1 MLKKFIIEIYQI
13 WINERP
19 SQLAAALA
27 YYGMFSFAPLIFI
40 AFSVAG
46 IFVDEMAAAGQFYQ
60 RLENIL
66 GEDVAILVQDSI
78 NALSTPSSTEST
90 LISIISLMA
99 LLYAASGVFF
109 QLQYVL
115 NSIWHVPLPEKGKTF
130 SFIRKRL
137 FSFLMVIGIGLLG
150 IFAVFTNLL
159 LASFS
164 SVLESLL
171 GINASMSVVTGLL
184 ALLLLVFSFAL
195 FYKVLPE
202 TKIAWK
208 DVWLGASVA
217 ALLTMAAVFLA
228 GLFFRYSSFNS
239 ALQAAGSVSVLL
251 MGFYYISQIFLFGAI
266 LCRVY
271 ANRFGSRRVI
281 GQEDEPN
288 AKPSNDP

>member
-1 MLKKFIIEIYQI
+1 MLKKFVNEIYQI
-13 WINERP
+13 WVTERP

-40 AFSVAG
+40 AFSVVG

-60 RLENIL
+60 RLESIL

-137 FSFLMVIGIGLLG
+137 FSFMMVIGIGLIG

-164 SVLESLL
+164 SVLESLV
-171 GINASMSVVTGLL
+171 GINASMSVATGIA
-184 ALLLLVFSFAL
+184 ALLLVIFSFAL
-195 FYKVLPE
+195 FYKILPE

-208 DVWLGASVA
+208 DVWVGASIA

-228 GLFFRYSSFNS
+228 GLFFQYSSFSS

-251 MGFYYISQIFLFGAI
+251 MGFYYISQIFLLGAI

-271 ANRFGSRRVI
+271 ANQFGSRRAN
-281 GQEDEPN
+281 GEDDQLN
-288 AKPSNDP
+288 V

>member
-1 MLKKFIIEIYQI
+1 MLKKFVIEIYHI
-13 WINERP
+13 WIIERP

-46 IFVDEMAAAGQFYQ
+46 IFVDEVAATGQFYQ
-60 RLENIL
+60 RLESIL

-171 GINASMSVVTGLL
+171 GINASMSVATGVA
-184 ALLLLVFSFAL
+184 ALLLVIFSFAL

-208 DVWLGASVA
+208 DVWLGASIA

-228 GLFFRYSSFNS
+228 GLFFQYSSFSS

-251 MGFYYISQIFLFGAI
+251 MGFYYISQIFLLGAI
-266 LCRVY
+266 LCRIY
-271 ANRFGSRRVI
+271 ANRFGSRRVTALDDQAN
-281 GQEDEPN
+281 G
-288 AKPSNDP
+288 

>member
-1 MLKKFIIEIYQI
+1 MLKKFVIEIYHI
-13 WINERP
+13 WIIERP

-46 IFVDEMAAAGQFYQ
+46 IFVDEVAATGQFYQ
-60 RLENIL
+60 RLESIL

-164 SVLESLL
+164 TVLESLL
-171 GINASMSVVTGLL
+171 GINASMTVATGVA
-184 ALLLLVFSFAL
+184 ALLLVIFSFAL

-208 DVWLGASVA
+208 DVWLGASIA

-228 GLFFRYSSFNS
+228 GLFFQYSSFSS
-239 ALQAAGSVSVLL
+239 ALQAAGSISVLL
-251 MGFYYISQIFLFGAI
+251 MGFYYISQIFLLGAI
-266 LCRVY
+266 LCRIF
-271 ANRFGSRRVI
+271 ANRFGSRRVTALDDQAN
-281 GQEDEPN
+281 G
-288 AKPSNDP
+288 